1 MDAFNSGKEIEL
13 SSSLISFLTFQSL
26 YGNVFTDLKKKKR
39 RDADDILVDFG
50 DLKKVINY
58 ILSVNE

>member
-1 MDAFNSGKEIEL
+1 MDASNSGKEIEL

-26 YGNVFTDLKKKKR
+26 YGNVFTDLKR
-39 RDADDILVDFG
+39 RRREADDILEDFG
-50 DLKKVINY
+50 DIKKIINY

>member
-1 MDAFNSGKEIEL
+1 MDASNSGKEIEL

-26 YGNVFTDLKKKKR
+26 YGNVFTDLKR
-39 RDADDILVDFG
+39 RRREADDILVDFG
-50 DLKKVINY
+50 DIKKIINY

>member
-1 MDAFNSGKEIEL
+1 MDASNSGKEIKL

-26 YGNVFTDLKKKKR
+26 YGNVFTDLKR
-39 RDADDILVDFG
+39 RRREADDILVDFG
-50 DLKKVINY
+50 DIKKIINY